1 MGWRK
6 NLLLIFKKEGQFQ
19 PSGEIMNS
27 KNLERILMS
36 IAISCLAPSI
46 AMAADI
52 ENGERIFSAN
62 CSACHAGGNNV
73 IIPEKTL
80 KKEALEANGMNSV
93 DKITY
98 QVTNG
103 KNAMPAFG
111 GRLDDSDI
119 EDVANYVLS
128 QSEKGWD

>member
-1 MGWRK
+1 MGRWE
-6 NLLLIFKKEGQFQ
+6 NLLLTISVDS
-19 PSGEIMNS
+19 SGEPMKPNPLRYLS
-27 KNLERILMS
+27 LSLFLPFFMS
-36 IAISCLAPSI
+36 TISV
-46 AMAADI
+46 AADI

-80 KKEALEANGMNSV
+80 KKEALETNGMNSV
-93 DKITY
+93 SAITY

-111 GRLDDSDI
+111 GRLDDGDI